1 MNDCAHHITEVNLSE
16 MLAQFSASTE
26 DLAASCRSAYNMR
39 TETMMMALSE
49 KLDGPHHTLWYSIRH
64 LLGRLGSWYKSV
76 KTLVQIGVAH
86 PQLFE
91 GLEIVTLS
99 DRILPYTKPTVDAGA
114 FERAIQSA
122 FPTFHVSR
130 VVDALQALLGCDG
143 PEIRCRYLRI
153 LGSPHLKPFIHA
165 EVLLAD
171 HIFINKLSFVR
182 DDRYIGCSK
191 PMCYH
196 CQIYLELHPGNF
208 CSRPCHGNLWLKWSP
223 GALSMD
229 VECSQTLR
237 ERMIGRI
244 HRDAEAA
251 LMGERSTRRRLPDST
266 SGLSRSVI
274 V

>member
-1 MNDCAHHITEVNLSE
+1 MNDYTHHITDVNLSE

-49 KLDGPHHTLWYSIRH
+49 KLDGPHHTRWYSIRH
-64 LLGRLGSWYKSV
+64 LLG
-76 KTLVQIGVAH
+76 
-86 PQLFE
+86 
-91 GLEIVTLS
+91 
-99 DRILPYTKPTVDAGA
+99 
-114 FERAIQSA
+114 
-122 FPTFHVSR
+122 
-130 VVDALQALLGCDG
+130 
-143 PEIRCRYLRI
+143 LRI
-153 LGSPHLKPFIHA
+153 LGNPHLKPFIHA

-171 HIFINKLSFVR
+171 HIFINNLPFVR

-223 GALSMD
+223 GALSTD
-229 VECSQTLR
+229 VERSQTLR

-266 SGLSRSVI
+266 SGLSCSVI
-274 V
+274 I